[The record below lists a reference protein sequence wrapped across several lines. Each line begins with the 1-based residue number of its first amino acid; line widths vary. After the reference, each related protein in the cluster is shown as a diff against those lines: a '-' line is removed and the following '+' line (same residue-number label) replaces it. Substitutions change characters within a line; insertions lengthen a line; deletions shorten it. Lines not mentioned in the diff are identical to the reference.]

1 MEWSKDGLHVL
12 YIFKYNNEYSK
23 ITYLYMH

>member
-12 YIFKYNNEYSK
+12 YIFKYNNKYSK
-23 ITYLYMH
+23 IIYLFMY